1 MGQTRIGAVFDGGN
15 FMGNWNV
22 VRAALLPSAR
32 FVWCVAAG
40 LALSCA
46 AAHPAEPVQ
55 LITPAE
61 AALPPGTAP
70 SFEVRGSPTR
80 LPNITVASPHPGGG
94 AVYSPL
100 DFKLTFRA
108 FGGAK
113 IDPDSVVVTYVK
125 KPNIDITA
133 RIKPFITADGVEVA
147 QAEVPPGQHQFWIEV
162 KDTDGRTAG
171 REVDFQVLK

>member
-1 MGQTRIGAVFDGGN
+1 
-15 FMGNWNV
+15 
-22 VRAALLPSAR
+22 LPSPR
-32 FVWCVAAG
+32 LRWCVAAG
-40 LALSCA
+40 LALACA

-61 AALPPGTAP
+61 AALPAGAVP

-80 LPNITVASPHPGGG
+80 SPSITVNSPHPGGG

-108 FGGAK
+108 YGGAK

-125 KPNIDITA
+125 EPDIDITA
-133 RIKPFITADGVEVA
+133 RIKPFLTADGIDIA
-147 QAEVPPGQHQFWIEV
+147 QAEVPPGLHTFWIEL
-162 KDTDGRTAG
+162 KDTDGRSTG
-171 REVDFQVLK
+171 REVDFQVTK

>member
-1 MGQTRIGAVFDGGN
+1 M
-15 FMGNWNV
+15 
-22 VRAALLPSAR
+22 AR
-32 FVWCVAAG
+32 WRWRTLSWCVAACFT
-40 LALSCA
+40 LPIA
-46 AAHPAEPVQ
+46 AAHPATPVP

-61 AALPPGTAP
+61 AALPAGAVP

-80 LPNITVASPHPGGG
+80 LPTITVNSPHPGGG

-108 FGGAK
+108 YGGAK

-125 KPNIDITA
+125 KPDIDITA
-133 RIKPFITADGVEVA
+133 RIKPFLTADGIDVA
-147 QAEVPPGQHQFWIEV
+147 EAEIPPGLHTFWIEL

-171 REVDFQVLK
+171 REIDFQVTK

>member
-1 MGQTRIGAVFDGGN
+1 MFVLCITASLTLLSAPTR
-15 FMGNWNV
+15 
-22 VRAALLPSAR
+22 SAN
-32 FVWCVAAG
+32 
-40 LALSCA
+40 S
-46 AAHPAEPVQ
+46 VQ

-61 AALPPGTAP
+61 AALPPGAVP

-80 LPNITVASPHPGGG
+80 LPSITVAAPHPAGG

-113 IDPDSVVVTYVK
+113 IDPELVVLTYIK
-125 KPNIDITA
+125 KPDIDITA
-133 RIKPFITADGVEVA
+133 RIKSFITADGIDIA
-147 QAEVPPGQHQFWIEV
+147 QAAVPPGQHQFWIEV

-171 REVDFQVLK
+171 HEIDFQVLK